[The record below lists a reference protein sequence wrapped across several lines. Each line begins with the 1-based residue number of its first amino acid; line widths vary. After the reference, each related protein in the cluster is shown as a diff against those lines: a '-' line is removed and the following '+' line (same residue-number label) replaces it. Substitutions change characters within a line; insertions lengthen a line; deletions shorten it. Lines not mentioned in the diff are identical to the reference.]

1 VSGTKPAN
9 QTGIGAQVRLG
20 GGLQTGTEA
29 QVLLSAAHSR
39 RSKRYK
45 RFCPADV
52 EAHGSKGVPPGD
64 AAIVLAFAAA
74 AAAMAAISVL
84 PGDKGI
90 ALAFAAAVAATAIVG
105 GGDRNLDIVALLG
118 ENRV

>member
-1 VSGTKPAN
+1 M
-9 QTGIGAQVRLG
+9 G

-39 RSKRYK
+39 RSKGDK

-52 EAHGSKGVPPGD
+52 EAHGSKGRTAGRR
-64 AAIVLAFAAA
+64 AIVLAFLAAA
-74 AAAMAAISVL
+74 AEMAAIGVL

-90 ALAFAAAVAATAIVG
+90 ALAFTAIAAAASTFVG
-105 GGDRNLDIVALLG
+105 GGDKVCDIVALLG
-118 ENRV
+118 ESWV